1 MKDLITSGVKTQTFT
16 IIVSGNPGSGKTT
29 FCADSFEKKGTALI
43 FDLEN
48 GSLGQNV
55 DRLSLYG
62 KTFDEFMEA
71 LGGFYEGKLGKY
83 PRIVIDSL
91 DWVERLILAKVCKEN
106 GVKDA
111 SDIPYGRGF
120 SYALQYWNNLLQA
133 CDMIKSKGISICM
146 TAHTQ
151 IIKVNDPLHEE
162 YSSHGLKLNK
172 HAKALLIE
180 YVDMLGYVIGNEIVT
195 SRKSDSFGKVE
206 YTASGTGER
215 KICFA
220 PNPAYESKTRIA
232 GIPDV
237 LPLEWSAFED
247 AVKAAGATQ
256 QTNNPKKES
265 NNV

>member
-1 MKDLITSGVKTQTFT
+1 MKDLITSGINTDT
-16 IIVSGNPGSGKTT
+16 ITMIVSGDPGSGKTT
-29 FCADSFEKKGTALI
+29 FCADSLDKKGTALV

-55 DRLSLYG
+55 DRVTLYG
-62 KTFDEFMEA
+62 KTFDDLMEI
-71 LGGFYEGKLGKY
+71 LGAFFEGKLGKY
-83 PRIVIDSL
+83 PRIVLDSL

-120 SYALQYWNNLLQA
+120 SYALQHWGKLLQA
-133 CDMIKSKGISICM
+133 CDMIKGKGVSICM

-172 HAKALLIE
+172 HAKALLTE
-180 YVDMLGYVIGNEIVT
+180 YVDMIGYVIGNEVIT

-247 AVKAAGATQ
+247 AVKSAGGTQ
-256 QTNNPKKES
+256 PNTNQKKGE
-265 NNV
+265 

>member
-1 MKDLITSGVKTQTFT
+1 MKDLISSGIKTETFT
-16 IIVSGNPGSGKTT
+16 LLACGEPGSGKTT
-29 FCADSFEKKGTALI
+29 FCADSLEKKGTSLV

-55 DRLSLYG
+55 DRISLYG
-62 KTFDEFMEA
+62 KGFDDLMEA
-71 LGGFYEGKLGKY
+71 LKGFYDGKLGKY
-83 PRIVIDSL
+83 PRIVLDSL
-91 DWVERLILAKVCKEN
+91 DWVERIILASVCKEN

-120 SYALQYWNNLLQA
+120 SYALQYWTKLIQA
-133 CDMIKSKGISICM
+133 CDMIKSRGVSICM

-151 IIKVNDPLHEE
+151 IIKINDPLHEE

-172 HAKALLIE
+172 HAKALLTE
-180 YVDMLGYVIGNEIVT
+180 YVDVMGYVIGNEVIT

-247 AVKAAGATQ
+247 AVKSAGATQ
-256 QTNNPKKES
+256 SNPKKKES
-265 NNV
+265 NV

>member
-1 MKDLITSGVKTQTFT
+1 MKDLISSGINTKTFSL
-16 IIVSGNPGSGKTT
+16 IISGEPGSGKTT
-29 FCADSFEKKGTALI
+29 FGADSFEKKGSALV

-55 DRLSLYG
+55 DRISLYG
-62 KTFDEFMEA
+62 KTFEEFMEA
-71 LGGFYEGKLGKY
+71 LGFFYEGKLGKY
-83 PRIVIDSL
+83 PRILIDSL
-91 DWVERLILAKVCKEN
+91 DWVERLILASVCKEN

-111 SDIPYGRGF
+111 LDIPYGRGF
-120 SYALQYWNNLLQA
+120 SYAIQYWGKLLQA
-133 CDMIKSKGISICM
+133 CDMIKSKGVSICM

-172 HAKALLIE
+172 HAKALLTE
-180 YVDMLGYVIGNEIVT
+180 YVDMIGYVIGNEVIT

-247 AVKAAGATQ
+247 AVKSVGATQ
-256 QTNNPKKES
+256 PNTNQKKGE
-265 NNV
+265 

>member
-1 MKDLITSGVKTQTFT
+1 MKDLKSSGINTKTITLLAIGE
-16 IIVSGNPGSGKTT
+16 PGSGKTT
-29 FCADSFEKKGTALI
+29 FCADSFEKKGTALV

-55 DRLSLYG
+55 DRLTLYG
-62 KTFDEFMEA
+62 KDFDSLMAA
-71 LGGFYEGKLGKY
+71 LGEFYEGKLGKY
-83 PRIVIDSL
+83 PRIVLDSL
-91 DWVERLILAKVCKEN
+91 DWVERIILAKVCKEN

-120 SYALQYWNNLLQA
+120 SYAVQYWGKLLQA
-133 CDMIKSKGISICM
+133 LDMIKSRGVSICM

-151 IIKVNDPLHEE
+151 IIKINDPLHEE
-162 YSSHGLKLNK
+162 YSSHGIKLNK
-172 HAKALLIE
+172 HAKALLTE
-180 YVDMLGYVIGNEIVT
+180 YVDMIGYVIGNEVIT

-247 AVKAAGATQ
+247 AVKSAGGTQ
-256 QTNNPKKES
+256 SNTNQKKES
-265 NNV
+265 NV

>member
-1 MKDLITSGVKTQTFT
+1 MKDLISSGINTKTFSL
-16 IIVSGNPGSGKTT
+16 IISGEPGCGKTT
-29 FCADSFEKKGTALI
+29 FGADSFEKKGSALV

-55 DRLSLYG
+55 DRISLYG
-62 KTFDEFMEA
+62 KTFEEFMEA
-71 LGGFYEGKLGKY
+71 LGLFYEGKLGKY
-83 PRIVIDSL
+83 PRILIDSL
-91 DWVERLILAKVCKEN
+91 DCVERLILASVCKEN
-106 GVKDA
+106 GAKDA

-120 SYALQYWNNLLQA
+120 SYALQYWGKLLQA
-133 CDMIKSKGISICM
+133 CDMIKSKGVSICM

-172 HAKALLIE
+172 HGKALLIE
-180 YVDMLGYVIGNEIVT
+180 YVDMIGYVIGNEVIT

-237 LPLEWSAFED
+237 LPLEWSAFEE
-247 AVKAAGATQ
+247 AVKNAGATQ
-256 QTNNPKKES
+256 QNNNPKKGE
-265 NNV
+265 

>member
-1 MKDLITSGVKTQTFT
+1 MKSSGINTSTITLLAIGE
-16 IIVSGNPGSGKTT
+16 PGSGKTT
-29 FCADSFEKKGTALI
+29 FCADSFEKKGTALV

-62 KTFDEFMEA
+62 KDFEVLMSA
-71 LGGFYEGKLGKY
+71 LGEFYEGKLGKY

-91 DWVERLILAKVCKEN
+91 DWVERIILAKVCKEN

-111 SDIPYGRGF
+111 TDIPYFKGY
-120 SYALQYWNNLLQA
+120 SYALQYWSKLLQA
-133 CDMIKSKGISICM
+133 CDMIKSKGVSICM
-146 TAHTQ
+146 TAHTA
-151 IIKVNDPLHEE
+151 IIRINDPLHEE
-162 YSSHGLKLNK
+162 YSSHGIKLNK
-172 HAKALLIE
+172 HAKALLTE
-180 YVDMLGYVIGNEIVT
+180 YVDMIGYVIGNEVIT

-237 LPLEWSAFED
+237 MPLEWSAFED
-247 AVKAAGATQ
+247 AIKSAGGTQ
-256 QTNNPKKES
+256 LNTNLKKES
-265 NNV
+265 NV